1 MKNIIKSLLTVAL
14 LSAFQTS
21 YAEKPNV
28 WVSGTGQGFTA
39 YIIRSSGITVDISC
53 NYASMPSY
61 DHSIIISRYNPKTR
75 NAEEIF
81 TFADN
86 RGDGEFVIDGISYY
100 PSTPT
105 DTNFSS
111 GEWRRFTTAMSKA
124 KKFELKIKEKTVA
137 VFTPTPKSVKDIA
150 SDMKQCEDMITLRNT
165 IFRE

>member
-1 MKNIIKSLLTVAL
+1 MKNIIKSLLTAAL
-14 LSAFQTS
+14 LFTAQASH
-21 YAEKPNV
+21 AEKPNI
-28 WVSGTGQGFTA
+28 WFSGTGQGFTS
-39 YIIRSSGITVDISC
+39 YIIKNNGITVDISC

-61 DHSIIISRYNPKTR
+61 DHSIFISRYNPKTR
-75 NAEEIF
+75 SDEEIF

-86 RGDGEFVIDGISYY
+86 KGDGEFVIDGISYY

-105 DTNFSS
+105 DTDFGS

-137 VFTPTPKSVKDIA
+137 VFTPKPKSVKDVA
-150 SDMKQCEDMITLRNT
+150 AEMKQCEDMITLRNT